1 MQVALN
7 KVLAELNKQTRREPN
22 DEDPL
27 TLPTFAA
34 TSAPASQVSAGDGVK
49 RVHSGSDLAS
59 ASDASH
65 HEPVYLLHVLVTR
78 ILVSI
83 STMMPGELFTD
94 DASSQRS
101 RQSSV
106 LSLADEKL
114 HQVRIAIAS
123 LFRLPFHC
131 LTCIVLQFDSEAA
144 HVLRRAAAHRAAL
157 DQEVLSFN
165 AALSCCCPSLPL
177 NILFV
182 RVFPVAMFF
191 HS

>member
-49 RVHSGSDLAS
+49 RVHSGSDFAS
-59 ASDASH
+59 ASDSSH

-114 HQVRIAIAS
+114 HQVCIAIAS

-131 LTCIVLQFDSEAA
+131 LTCIVFA
-144 HVLRRAAAHRAAL
+144 
-157 DQEVLSFN
+157 
-165 AALSCCCPSLPL
+165 
-177 NILFV
+177 V
-182 RVFPVAMFF
+182 RQ
-191 HS
+191 